1 MTSFTRR
8 KFLAHSGVG
17 LLAFHVAGCEM
28 ELTPREARERG
39 ADLRVL
45 SGAQAECLGAL
56 GEILVP
62 GSRAAGLAHFV
73 DHQLAAPPEDQMLM
87 IRYLGVRPP
96 YTAFYQDGL
105 AALERAAQA
114 THRSDFTSLD
124 APAQRELVAGMAGG
138 NPEAWGDGPPPGLF
152 YFVARNDAIDVT
164 YGTAEGFEALGI
176 PYRAHIQPPSR
187 WGE

>member
-1 MTSFTRR
+1 MAPFTRR
-8 KFLAHSGVG
+8 KFLARSGVG

-45 SGAQAECLGAL
+45 SGAEAEALGTL

-62 GSRAAGLAHFV
+62 GSRAAGLAHFI
-73 DHQLAAPPEDQMLM
+73 DHQLAAPAQDQMLM

-96 YTAFYQDGL
+96 YAGFYRGGL

-114 THRSDFTSLD
+114 QGMNFTDLD
-124 APAQRELVAGMAGG
+124 AAAQRELAAGMAGG
-138 NPEAWGDGPPPGLF
+138 NPEAWGEGPPAGLF
-152 YFVARNDAIDVT
+152 YFVVRNDAVDVT
-164 YGTAEGFEALGI
+164 YGTAEGFEALNI

-187 WGE
+187 WGA